1 MSTAK
6 PSLRVEKQWGRE
18 GIEIVIGCD
27 EVGRGAIA
35 GPVSVGMVAINP
47 ATSRALTGVRDSK
60 LMTRTQRESM
70 YEAVQSWSFAA
81 ATGDATASEIDQLGI
96 MEALRRAGLRAL
108 EKMQPDLDV
117 RSLAT
122 SGKLRILLDGS
133 FNWLTTGKRQDSL
146 FDTDFLDDDDAA
158 SRPDSWLRAY
168 GLTVEDLPVVVRPK
182 ADRDCTSVAA
192 ASVLA
197 KVERD
202 SFMRELAVA
211 HPEYGWESNV
221 GYGSSAHYAGIER
234 CGVSE
239 YHRVSWLKSVA
250 QVQKEDS

>member
-1 MSTAK
+1 MTASVK
-6 PSLRVEKQWGRE
+6 PSLRVEKAWARE

-35 GPVSVGMVAINP
+35 GPVSVGMVAIN
-47 ATSRALTGVRDSK
+47 ASSAKALTGVRDSK
-60 LMTRTQRESM
+60 LMTRAQREAL
-70 YEAVQSWSFAA
+70 YDAVKSWGLTS
-81 ATGDATASEIDQLGI
+81 ATGSATAAEIDQLGI

-108 EKMQPDLDV
+108 EAMTLDFPALV
-117 RSLAT
+117 GG
-122 SGKLRILLDGS
+122 GKVRILLDGS
-133 FNWLTTGKRQDSL
+133 FNWLTSGKRQDAL
-146 FDTDFLDDDDAA
+146 FDSEFLEDDDAA
-158 SRPDSWLRAY
+158 VRPDSWLRSQ

-202 SFMRELAVA
+202 AFMRELAGA

-221 GYGSSAHYAGIER
+221 GYGSGAHYAGIEK

-239 YHRVSWLKSVA
+239 YHRVSWLKGVA
-250 QVQKEDS
+250 QVHKEDS